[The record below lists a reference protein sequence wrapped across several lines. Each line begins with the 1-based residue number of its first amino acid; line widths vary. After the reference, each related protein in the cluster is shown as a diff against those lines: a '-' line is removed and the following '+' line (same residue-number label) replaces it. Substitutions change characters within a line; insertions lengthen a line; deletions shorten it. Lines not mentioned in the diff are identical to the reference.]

1 MRINYTTSQFPVGPN
16 RYIQNYDIVSQI
28 GAFYYMI
35 TPLFAFLFIQSEI
48 VREKEYKL
56 RQGLNIF
63 GASHSAY
70 WISWFLVSNVYAL
83 VSSVSTYLAGLAFG
97 FGFFTETPFY
107 IIIFFIMYPFTLA
120 IQMMSFFL
128 ATLSPTLKAA
138 NAISYGIVLFAIVVE
153 SFVANN
159 NLLVF
164 LFSDNP
170 TSLITFLQ
178 IILTLY
184 PPFSYTKMFTNI
196 TNYSGY
202 HFDLES
208 RKWEPS
214 KIPYTMKIFSNGYKG
229 DLPFGGGT
237 YTRYSD
243 AASMG
248 VLFGDALFFIILT
261 WYFDHVMDSNRG
273 RGESIFFPFK
283 ALYKLFGGGKNKIA
297 NKARAEPIDE
307 LRNPNFLLQDE

>member
-1 MRINYTTSQFPVGPN
+1 MRINFTTSQFPVAPN
-16 RYIQNYDIVSQI
+16 RYLENYDIVSQV

-63 GASHSAY
+63 GASHFAY
-70 WISWFLVSNVYAL
+70 WVSWFMISIIYAL
-83 VSSVSTYLAGLAFG
+83 VSSISTYLAGLAFG
-97 FGFFTETPFY
+97 FGFFLDTPFY
-107 IIIFFIMYPFTLA
+107 ITIFFLMFPFTLA
-120 IQMMSFFL
+120 MQMMSFFL

-164 LFSDNP
+164 LFSDDK
-170 TSLITFLQ
+170 SALITFLQ
-178 IILTLY
+178 IFLTLY
-184 PPFSYTKMFTNI
+184 PPFSYTKIFTNI

-202 HFDLES
+202 HFDMET
-208 RKWEPS
+208 RKWEPGVKKYS
-214 KIPYTMKIFSNGYKG
+214 LKIFVNDSGG

-243 AASMG
+243 LKSMG
-248 VLFGDALFFIILT
+248 VLFGDALFFIILA
-261 WYFDHVMDSNRG
+261 WYFDHVVESNRG
-273 RGESIFFPFK
+273 RGDSFIFPFK
-283 ALYKLFGGGKNKIA
+283 AI
-297 NKARAEPIDE
+297 
-307 LRNPNFLLQDE
+307 